1 MTLGKKITFPG
12 LYFFSRAYPLPSLA
26 HHEVTV
32 LQILF
37 VVLRCLETR
46 SSQFFGLQLPQGN
59 ASSDSGLMFLVFVS
73 KNCRDLTWVKYDW
86 KMADYTRIMQ
96 KRGLALANWDV
107 WPSVADAWKSKWIAP
122 SWELPDPASLRVGL
136 TTPKAS
142 FRKAVAIGVFL
153 LMAKNGRKT
162 MCLWYL
168 VMSLYRLLEFLY
180 SWCILDIFWMG
191 FWNP

>member
-12 LYFFSRAYPLPSLA
+12 LYFFSRAYPLPSLD

-122 SWELPDPASLRVGL
+122 SWELPDPASPRVGL

-142 FRKAVAIGVFL
+142 FRKAVAIVFFCWVRWKDVL
-153 LMAKNGRKT
+153 VISCDVIVQIIGIFIFLMYFG
-162 MCLWYL
+162 Y
-168 VMSLYRLLEFLY
+168 
-180 SWCILDIFWMG
+180 FWMG